1 MGLGGAGDDDGG
13 APRGVQVG
21 DPDQAGR
28 EGGGGGAAA
37 AAAAATIAT
46 TAEPGA

>member
-28 EGGGGGAAA
+28 EGGGGAA

>member
-1 MGLGGAGDDDGG
+1 MGLGGAGDEDDGG

-21 DPDQAGR
+21 DLDQAGR
-28 EGGGGGAAA
+28 EGGGGVAAA
-37 AAAAATIAT
+37 